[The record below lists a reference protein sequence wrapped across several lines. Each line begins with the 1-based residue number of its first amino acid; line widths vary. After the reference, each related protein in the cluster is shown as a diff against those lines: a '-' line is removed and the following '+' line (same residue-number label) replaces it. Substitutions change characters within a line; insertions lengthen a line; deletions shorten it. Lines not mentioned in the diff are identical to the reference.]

1 MRKTNHSAFVRNANV
16 RFDVKR
22 IAKKFNGK
30 QLTKGRSNMANAR
43 IKRLVKKIASP
54 YASKFGG
61 GKAYNMG
68 ELKRRGQVI
77 RKIVG
82 RRIKFERGQGY
93 INRNVGGKD
102 YRTSL

>member
-1 MRKTNHSAFVRNANV
+1 
-16 RFDVKR
+16 
-22 IAKKFNGK
+22 
-30 QLTKGRSNMANAR
+30 MANAR

-68 ELKRRGQVI
+68 ELKRRGSVI

-82 RRIKFERGQGY
+82 RRIKFERGQGN

-102 YRTSL
+102 YRTSF